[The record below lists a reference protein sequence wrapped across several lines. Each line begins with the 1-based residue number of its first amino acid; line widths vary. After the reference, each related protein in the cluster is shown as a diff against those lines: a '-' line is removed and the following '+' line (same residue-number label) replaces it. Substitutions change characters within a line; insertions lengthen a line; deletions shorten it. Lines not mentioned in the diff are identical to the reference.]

1 MFPIRSEPP
10 KDISLDKTLVKVLSP
25 RKNVVLSVVP
35 VAFKSAEMVPVP
47 VIGLGVTVASTKVVP
62 VLSAVMDTAPP
73 PPEEEILRVLVEVPS
88 RVIPEPATKFKV
100 GSGVMVVFPET
111 VPPSAEVLTVGLP
124 APPVPE

>member
-1 MFPIRSEPP
+1 MVNP
-10 KDISLDKTLVKVLSP
+10 
-25 RKNVVLSVVP
+25 VVP
-35 VAFKSAEMVPVP
+35 PLTATE
-47 VIGLGVTVASTKVVP
+47 VTVP
-62 VLSAVMDTAPP
+62 PPPP

-88 RVIPEPATKFKV
+88 SVIPEPATKFRV